1 MIGRR
6 VQARSPRNPRSD
18 RQTIAGGLTL
28 VSVVLVLLVVAVAL
42 AWVLGATRGWSPVAW
57 GAVALVAGALVS
69 LELLFLHDYRRLA
82 RPGQPA
88 ARGRAGQASRGQ

>member
-6 VQARSPRNPRSD
+6 VQARSSRNPRSD
-18 RQTIAGGLTL
+18 RQTIAGGLAL
-28 VSVVLVLLVVAVAL
+28 VSVVLGLLIVAIAL

-57 GAVALVAGALVS
+57 GAIALVAAALVS

-82 RPGQPA
+82 RPAPLGV
-88 ARGRAGQASRGQ
+88 RGRAGQASRQP